1 MTIITH
7 PRKADAIPQLAGS
20 DVPGGSILYTCSG
33 MNEHNKKCGKLMFIW
48 MPPVAEVVTG
58 ESTTRVVKVDHGR
71 IEVKCRRC
79 KTLNYILLEVD
90 PED

>member
-7 PRKADAIPQLAGS
+7 PRRADAIPQLAGT

-33 MNEHNKKCGKLMFIW
+33 TNEHNKKCGKLMFIW
-48 MPPVAEVVTG
+48 MPPVAE
-58 ESTTRVVKVDHGR
+58 VVKVDHGR